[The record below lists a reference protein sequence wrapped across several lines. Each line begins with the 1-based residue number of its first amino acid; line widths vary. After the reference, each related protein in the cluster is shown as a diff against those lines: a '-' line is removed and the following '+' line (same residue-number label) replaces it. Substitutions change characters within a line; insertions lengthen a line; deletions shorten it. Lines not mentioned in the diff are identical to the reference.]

1 MWQQDIEQTS
11 QTHRAG
17 GVAPSSYGLALDSY
31 IQTTKTR
38 RERDRARMISPSTR
52 IALHKA
58 YNLFQA
64 GVRRLLALSRAKIG
78 GTRQTSPMP
87 EPLIQGSPAE

>member
-31 IQTTKTR
+31 IQTTKAR
-38 RERDRARMISPSTR
+38 REGDRARMIAPRSSF
-52 IALHKA
+52 ALRKA
-58 YNLFQA
+58 YRHFRER
-64 GVRRLLALSRAKIG
+64 VRRLLALPRAKIG
-78 GTRQTSPMP
+78 GTQQTSPMP